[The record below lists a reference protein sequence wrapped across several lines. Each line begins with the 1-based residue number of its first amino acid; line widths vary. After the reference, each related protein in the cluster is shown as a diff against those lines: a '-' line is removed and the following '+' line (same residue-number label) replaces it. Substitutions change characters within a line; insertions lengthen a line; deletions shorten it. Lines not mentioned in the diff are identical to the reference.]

1 MLVLASIPAQ
11 IIYILPGSIMAQ
23 AWDSHKDMIY
33 DLYISQ
39 NKSLKYVRM
48 HMKKQHGFD
57 RRHVRVNPEYE
68 MGRLLTTL

>member
-1 MLVLASIPAQ
+1 MSVLASIPAQ

-23 AWDSHKDMIY
+23 AWDSHKDTIH

-39 NKSLKYVRM
+39 NKTLKYVRM
-48 HMKKQHGFD
+48 HMKERGFD
-57 RRHVRVNPEYE
+57 RRHVRVDPEYE